1 MADLA
6 WSGALERTGGGA
18 AGGTLLEVD
27 GLRARVVDAAQTIVA
42 CHLAPGSGAPPR
54 ALQDAVAAVTGHA
67 LAPAPN
73 TRSGGDDAYAVW
85 LDPARWLVVGAPA
98 QRWPRLRALQ
108 LAVTAAAPEAMASDA
123 SDALVVIDIAGA
135 RAPAL
140 MAMACALDFDS
151 AAFAPPRTARGAFA
165 GVSTVLYRH
174 GDGFRVH
181 VDATLIAHVG
191 AWLEQAARLL
201 PRGR

>member
-1 MADLA
+1 MAELA
-6 WSGALERTGGGA
+6 WSGALERTGSRAPGE
-18 AGGTLLEVD
+18 TLLEVD
-27 GLRARVVDAAQTIVA
+27 ELRARVVDAAQTMVA
-42 CHLAPGSGAPPR
+42 CHLDPGLGTPPR

-67 LAPAPN
+67 LALAPN
-73 TRSGGDDAYAVW
+73 TRSGDEDAYTVW
-85 LDPARWLVVGAPA
+85 LDPARWLVVGAMA
-98 QRWPRLRALQ
+98 QRWSRLHALQ
-108 LAVTAAAPEAMASDA
+108 LAVTAASPEALASDA

-181 VDATLIAHVG
+181 ADATLIAHVG
-191 AWLEQAARLL
+191 AWIEQAARLL